1 MKLAYSELEIDGCF
15 PDLLKTL
22 GKRIMSFDPT
32 FGSKVYGEKKISA
45 EEENAINEDLM
56 GFLSNIN
63 S

>member
-22 GKRIMSFDPT
+22 GKRIITFDRN
-32 FGSKVYGEKKISA
+32 FGSKVYGDTKLT
-45 EEENAINEDLM
+45 EEETNAINEDLM
-56 GFLSNIN
+56 GFLNNIN